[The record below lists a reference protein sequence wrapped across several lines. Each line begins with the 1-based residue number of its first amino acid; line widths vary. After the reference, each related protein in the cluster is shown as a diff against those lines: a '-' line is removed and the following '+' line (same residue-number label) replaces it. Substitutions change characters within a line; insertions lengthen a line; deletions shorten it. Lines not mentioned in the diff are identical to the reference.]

1 MRRWPQDG
9 EEIIKHYIAQ
19 LPLNYAISPIYYR
32 QALESFRRA
41 ALQCGAT
48 DRRTLEYWL
57 RERGEVWA
65 RSTVQHRARIVARF
79 LDALVN
85 DGRIESNPITDLR
98 REYNAHGDTGIIGA
112 LMTPDP
118 DQALEAL
125 RQPRPFASPLGE
137 LMRDHVERMQRRGY
151 RYEAADA
158 ICRRF
163 DRFLQQRPDL
173 DSQPLE
179 TLLEHYRRTKATA
192 NHPAECEKLARIL
205 NKALCH
211 DDPSRPKRPPDN
223 RPVKQV
229 AHSWRRPYIYSPEDI
244 RKLLAIARTY
254 SSPRAPSR
262 PINLYT
268 MLVLAYC
275 AGLRVGEIARLTL
288 GDVDMQAGTIAIRE
302 TKFFKSRILPLSE
315 SAMNALRALLK
326 TRQEANVSRSL
337 DAGLFW
343 HDQNNRQYCR
353 ASISTHLVA
362 ILRMAGLK
370 PAAGKI
376 GPRIHDLRHT
386 FVVHR
391 ILEWYRQGV
400 NPQEKLPYLA
410 TYLGHRDIN
419 STLVYITVTQELLH
433 EANERFR
440 AFTSPGNAEPAEVVS

>member
-1 MRRWPQDG
+1 MTRWPEDG
-9 EEIIKHYIAQ
+9 DVIIENYIAQ
-19 LPLNYAISPIYYR
+19 LPLHYAITPIYYR
-32 QALESFRRA
+32 QALTSFWQVVLR
-41 ALQCGAT
+41 CGTT
-48 DRRTLEYWL
+48 DRQAFEYWL

-65 RSTVQHRARIVARF
+65 HSTVQNRARIVARF
-79 LDALVN
+79 LDAMVN
-85 DGRIESNPITDLR
+85 DGRIESNPISDLR
-98 REYNAHGDTGIIGA
+98 CDYNARSDTGVIRA
-112 LMTPDP
+112 LMAPDP
-118 DQALEAL
+118 DQALEVL
-125 RQPRPFASPLGE
+125 RQPRPFESSLGG
-137 LMRDHVERMQRRGY
+137 LMRDHVERMQCRGY
-151 RYEAADA
+151 RYEAADV

-163 DRFLQQRPDL
+163 DRFLQQQPDL
-173 DSQPLE
+173 DGQPLE
-179 TLLEHYRRTKATA
+179 IMLEHYRRTKTTA

-211 DDPSRPKRPPDN
+211 DDPARPIRRPDS

-229 AHSWRRPYIYSPEDI
+229 ARGWRRPHIYSPEDI
-244 RKLLAIARTY
+244 RRLLAIARSY
-254 SSPRAPSR
+254 PSPRAPSR

-275 AGLRVGEIARLTL
+275 AGLRIGEIARLTL

-302 TKFFKSRILPLSE
+302 TKFFKSRFLPLSE
-315 SAMNALRALLK
+315 SAMDALRALLEA
-326 TRQEANVSRSL
+326 RQKAKVSRSL

-343 HDQNNRQYCR
+343 HDQNNHYYGR
-353 ASISTHLVA
+353 ATISDHLVA

-370 PAAGKI
+370 PATGKT

-433 EANERFR
+433 EASERFR
-440 AFTSPGNAEPAEVVS
+440 AFATPGNAEPAEVAS

>member
-1 MRRWPQDG
+1 MTRWPEDG
-9 EEIIKHYIAQ
+9 DVIIENYIAQ
-19 LPLNYAISPIYYR
+19 LPLHYAITPIYYR
-32 QALESFRRA
+32 QALNSFWQAVLRF
-41 ALQCGAT
+41 GAT
-48 DRRTLEYWL
+48 DRQTLEYWL

-79 LDALVN
+79 LDALAD
-85 DGRIESNPITDLR
+85 DGRIASNPISDLR
-98 REYNAHGDTGIIGA
+98 HDYNARSDTGIIRA
-112 LMTPDP
+112 LMAPDP
-118 DQALEAL
+118 DQAFEVL
-125 RQPRPFASPLGE
+125 RQPRPFESSLGE
-137 LMRDHVERMQRRGY
+137 LLRDHVERMQRRGY

-173 DSQPLE
+173 DGQPLE
-179 TLLEHYRRTKATA
+179 SLLEHYRRTKATA

-211 DDPSRPKRPPDN
+211 DDPSRPRRRPDN
-223 RPVKQV
+223 WPVKQV
-229 AHSWRRPYIYSPEDI
+229 ARGWRRPHIYSPEDI
-244 RKLLAIARTY
+244 QKLLAIARTY
-254 SSPRAPSR
+254 PSPRAPSR

-275 AGLRVGEIARLTL
+275 AGLRIGEIARLTL

-302 TKFFKSRILPLSE
+302 TKFFKSRLLPLSQ
-315 SAMNALRALLK
+315 SAMDALRALLK
-326 TRQEANVSRSL
+326 ARQEANVSRSL

-353 ASISTHLVA
+353 ASISSLLVA
-362 ILRMAGLK
+362 ILRMASLK
-370 PAAGKI
+370 PPAGKI

-391 ILEWYRQGV
+391 ILDWYRQGV

-433 EANERFR
+433 EASERFR
-440 AFTSPGNAEPAEVVS
+440 AFASPGNAEPAEVAS

>member
-1 MRRWPQDG
+1 MTRWPENGDV
-9 EEIIKHYIAQ
+9 IIENYIAQ
-19 LPLNYAISPIYYR
+19 LPLNYAITPIYYR
-32 QALESFRRA
+32 QALNSFRQV
-41 ALQCGAT
+41 ALRFGAT
-48 DRRTLEYWL
+48 NRQTLEYWL

-65 RSTVQHRARIVARF
+65 LSTVQHRARIVTRF
-79 LDALVN
+79 LDALAD
-85 DGRIESNPITDLR
+85 DGRIESNPISDHR
-98 REYNAHGDTGIIGA
+98 RYYNARSDTGIIRA
-112 LMTPDP
+112 LMSPDP
-118 DQALEAL
+118 DQALEVL
-125 RQPRPFASPLGE
+125 RQPRPFESALGE
-137 LMRDHVERMQRRGY
+137 LMRNHVERMQRRGY
-151 RYEAADA
+151 RYEAADT

-179 TLLEHYRRTKATA
+179 IILEHYRRIKTTA
-192 NHPAECEKLARIL
+192 NHLAECEKLARIL

-211 DDPSRPKRPPDN
+211 EDPSRPKRRPDN

-229 AHSWRRPYIYSPEDI
+229 ARGWRRPHIYSPEDI
-244 RKLLAIARTY
+244 QKLLAIAWTY
-254 SSPRAPSR
+254 PSQRAPSR

-268 MLVLAYC
+268 MLILAYC
-275 AGLRVGEIARLTL
+275 AGLRIGEIARLTL
-288 GDVDMQAGTIAIRE
+288 GDVDMQAGTIVIRE

-315 SAMNALRALLK
+315 SAMNAMRALLK
-326 TRQEANVSRSL
+326 ARREANVSRSP

-343 HDQNNRQYCR
+343 HDQKNRYYCR
-353 ASISTHLVA
+353 ATISDHLVA

-370 PAAGKI
+370 PATGKT

-419 STLVYITVTQELLH
+419 STLVYITVTQELLN
-433 EANERFR
+433 EASERFR
-440 AFTSPGNAEPAEVVS
+440 AFASPGNAEPAEVAS

>member
-1 MRRWPQDG
+1 MTRWPENGD
-9 EEIIKHYIAQ
+9 EIIENYIAQ

-32 QALESFRRA
+32 QALTSFWQA
-41 ALQCGAT
+41 ALRFGAT
-48 DRRTLEYWL
+48 DRHTLEYWL

-65 RSTVQHRARIVARF
+65 RPTVLHRARIVARL
-79 LDALVN
+79 LDALAD
-85 DGRIESNPITDLR
+85 DGRIESNPISDLR
-98 REYNAHGDTGIIGA
+98 RDNNARSATGIVKA
-112 LMTPDP
+112 LMAPDP

-125 RQPRPFASPLGE
+125 RQPRPYESSLGE

-151 RYEAADA
+151 RYETQDV

-173 DSQPLE
+173 DGQPLE
-179 TLLEHYRRTKATA
+179 IILDHYRRIKTTA
-192 NHPAECEKLARIL
+192 NHPVECERLARIL
-205 NKALCH
+205 YKALCH
-211 DDPSRPKRPPDN
+211 DDPARPIPRPNN
-223 RPVKQV
+223 RPEKQV
-229 AHSWRRPYIYSPEDI
+229 MRSWRRPYIYSPEDI
-244 RKLLAIARTY
+244 RRLLAIARTY
-254 SSPRAPSR
+254 PSPRAPSR

-275 AGLRVGEIARLTL
+275 AGLRIGEIARLTL

-302 TKFFKSRILPLSE
+302 TKFFKSRILPLSP
-315 SAMNALRALLK
+315 SAM
-326 TRQEANVSRSL
+326 EAMGEFLNDRREAGVSCNP

-343 HDQNNRQYCR
+343 HDQRNRYYSR
-353 ASISTHLVA
+353 ATISDLLVA
-362 ILRMAGLK
+362 ILRTAGLK
-370 PAAGKI
+370 PAKGKA

-419 STLVYITVTQELLH
+419 STLVYITVTQDLLH

-440 AFTSPGNAEPAEVVS
+440 AFASPGNADPAEVTS

>member
-1 MRRWPQDG
+1 MTRWPEDG
-9 EEIIKHYIAQ
+9 DVIIENYIAQ
-19 LPLNYAISPIYYR
+19 LPLHYVITPIYYR
-32 QALESFRRA
+32 QALNSFWQAVLRF
-41 ALQCGAT
+41 GAT
-48 DRRTLEYWL
+48 DRQTLEYWL

-65 RSTVQHRARIVARF
+65 HSTVQNRARIVARF
-79 LDALVN
+79 LDALTD
-85 DGRIESNPITDLR
+85 DGRIASNPISDLR
-98 REYNAHGDTGIIGA
+98 RAYNARSDTGIIRA
-112 LMTPDP
+112 LMAPDP
-118 DQALEAL
+118 DQALVVL
-125 RQPRPFASPLGE
+125 RQPRPFESSLGA
-137 LMRDHVERMQRRGY
+137 LLRDHVERMQRRGY
-151 RYEAADA
+151 RYEAAEV
-158 ICRRF
+158 ICHRF

-173 DSQPLE
+173 DGQPLE
-179 TLLEHYRRTKATA
+179 SLLAQYQRAKTNA

-211 DDPSRPKRPPDN
+211 DDPSRHRRRPDN

-229 AHSWRRPYIYSPEDI
+229 ARGWRRPHIYSPQDI
-244 RKLLAIARTY
+244 QKLLAIARTY
-254 SSPRAPSR
+254 PSPRAPSR

-275 AGLRVGEIARLTL
+275 AGLRIGEIARLTL

-302 TKFFKSRILPLSE
+302 TKFFKSRILPLSD
-315 SAMNALRALLK
+315 SGMDALSALLK
-326 TRQEANVSRSL
+326 ARQEANVSRSL

-353 ASISTHLVA
+353 ASISTHFVA

-391 ILEWYRQGV
+391 ILDWYREGV

-440 AFTSPGNAEPAEVVS
+440 SFASPGNAEPVEVTS

>member
-9 EEIIKHYIAQ
+9 KEIIKHYIAQ

-32 QALESFRRA
+32 QALNSFRLA
-41 ALQCGAT
+41 ALRCGAT
-48 DRRTLEYWL
+48 DRQTFEYWL

-79 LDALVN
+79 LDALA
-85 DGRIESNPITDLR
+85 DDRRIECNPISELR
-98 REYNAHGDTGIIGA
+98 RDYNARSDAGIIRA
-112 LMTPDP
+112 LMTADP

-125 RQPRPFASPLGE
+125 RQPRPFESSLGE

-151 RYEAADA
+151 RYEAADV

-173 DSQPLE
+173 DDQPPE
-179 TLLEHYRRTKATA
+179 TLLEHYRRAKTTT

-211 DDPSRPKRPPDN
+211 GDPSRPKRPPDN
-223 RPVKQV
+223 RPARQV
-229 AHSWRRPYIYSPEDI
+229 ARSWRRPYIYSPEDI
-244 RKLLAIARTY
+244 QKLFAIARAY
-254 SSPRAPSR
+254 PSPRAPSR

-275 AGLRVGEIARLTL
+275 AGLRIGEIARLTL
-288 GDVDMQAGTIAIRE
+288 GDVDMSTGTIAIRE
-302 TKFFKSRILPLSE
+302 TKFFKSRLLPLSE
-315 SAMNALRALLK
+315 SALDALHALLK
-326 TRQEANVSRSL
+326 ARQGANVSRSL
-337 DAGLFW
+337 EAGLFW
-343 HDQNNRQYCR
+343 HDQNNRHYCQ
-353 ASISTHLVA
+353 ASISANLVT

-370 PAAGKI
+370 PAKGKT

-419 STLVYITVTQELLH
+419 STLVYVTVTQELLH

-440 AFTSPGNAEPAEVVS
+440 AFASPENVEPAEVAS